1 MKHWAGYSRQA
12 RAHHSNRCKVM
23 SAAARLI
30 IWTTRRTQSPVVSP
44 VEARTLQTQNAWRR
58 HLQTQKK
65 KACTHTWNNKSVIRN
80 RPASSSSCGL
90 IPQLLHSSHRHP
102 NHILRCCH
110 YRRNGHLPASPAWRT
125 VKVVKVQCTR
135 INSDRSSSTH
145 KYSPRH
151 VPHRQSFRLHIRT

>member
-1 MKHWAGYSRQA
+1 MQSNVSSSQAYHLDYPKNAESCCISSRGTNTA
-12 RAHHSNRCKVM
+12 
-23 SAAARLI
+23 
-30 IWTTRRTQSPVVSP
+30 
-44 VEARTLQTQNAWRR
+44 NAECMAS
-58 HLQTQKK
+58 TFTNAKKK